1 MTSPGP
7 ESPEPAADS
16 YDRSFFEGQAAASL
30 QSARV
35 VLGRVFSM
43 VRPRRVLDVGCGT
56 GPWMRAALDLGAAE
70 VLGVDGD
77 YVDRSMLLV
86 DPGSFI
92 PADLASQRLRD
103 VLGAKADTPFDLVV
117 CMEVAEHLPFERAPS
132 LVAELSLLADLVLFS
147 AAVPFQFGTQH
158 INEQWPEF
166 WSILFRAHGFA
177 CFDCL
182 RADLWAAPGVDWW
195 YAQNAMLF
203 ARDGSEAAS
212 GLPAARRA
220 EGKGLSLVH
229 PENLLANLLGLPR
242 RYRLQAA
249 QEEVQDL
256 RSLIA
261 ANLRLDATLPTL
273 AAPARAAAAGP
284 DVPGVFPGTRMH
296 TYQPEEEIAALSR
309 RLTETGAFLETANAA
324 FMAERAKRTEVET
337 ALIGVQAELQVV
349 QAELHRLRDLT
360 QRLQTQSTARM
371 VAETRLADFQAD
383 EKNRHRALVDQL
395 NEERQA
401 MLAEAMAA
409 HEALAEA
416 RQALDADWGELRQK
430 RAALDQRSLQLEAS
444 EGAIEAVQRSRTW
457 RLTTRALQLA
467 GRRPAVAEPM
477 QPSLPTIPDGVT
489 EAVPC
494 LDESVLDEPRL
505 DEALP
510 EAEQPEPILIKRFE
524 VVMGQV
530 QWWTLAAAKTRLQR
544 LDVFD
549 AADYLRR
556 NPDVAAAGMDP
567 YTHFIQSGALEGR
580 GHVDPEDLARLMGGL
595 MLFDNAVRA
604 LPPKP
609 ASEVD
614 LPALVA
620 DVGPIGLYVSTR
632 GNVFMNDLAEDL
644 AADLRSIGVPVT
656 IQNENADIE
665 ARPVV
670 CVYIAPHEFFTLGR
684 GPDWIR
690 EDVLYEGFV
699 FGTEQIQT
707 SWFNTALPFT
717 LMARGTLDLCA
728 QTADLF
734 ARLDMAT
741 LHVLPGVRQRPRP
754 LKEQDHRHPLF
765 RVLPAAAQ
773 AEIDP
778 STPFRARSID
788 ISFFGTSSPRR
799 DQFFARNAA
808 FFADYETFNYCRR
821 PGRGPIL
828 MDSEDGPLS
837 RLAGH
842 VCGHSKISLNIH
854 REEFGYFE
862 WHRMIR
868 HGMCGGSLVVS
879 DPCLPHPSFV
889 ANEHYL
895 QESARHIPDL
905 LEWLLT
911 TKDGEHEAERVRS
924 NANKLITETYDVK
937 RTATELLSFFARHRS
952 RER

>member
-1 MTSPGP
+1 MIPSVPDA
-7 ESPEPAADS
+7 PEPAADS

-35 VLGRVFSM
+35 VLGRVFPL
-43 VRPRRVLDVGCGT
+43 VQPRRVLDVGCGT

-86 DPGSFI
+86 DFGSFI
-92 PADLASQRLRD
+92 PADLASQRLPD
-103 VLGAKADTPFDLVV
+103 VLGAKADTQFDLIV

-132 LVAELSLLADLVLFS
+132 LVAELSSLGDVVLFS

-195 YAQNAMLF
+195 YAQNAILF
-203 ARDGSEAAS
+203 AREGSEAAS
-212 GLPAARRA
+212 RLPAASRA

-242 RYRLQAA
+242 RYRLQAS
-249 QEEVQDL
+249 QEEVQDF

-261 ANLRLDATLPTL
+261 ANLRRDAVLPALT
-273 AAPARAAAAGP
+273 APARAAAAGP
-284 DVPGVFPGTRMH
+284 DMLGVFPGTRTE
-296 TYQPEEEIAALSR
+296 TYHPEEEIAALSR
-309 RLTETGAFLETANAA
+309 RLTETGGFLETANAA
-324 FMAERAKRTEVET
+324 FMAERAKSTEVEA
-337 ALIGVQAELQVV
+337 ALAGVQAELQVV
-349 QAELHRLRDLT
+349 QAELHRFHDLT
-360 QRLQTQSTARM
+360 KRLQVQSTARM
-371 VAETRLADFQAD
+371 VAETKLADFQAD
-383 EKNRHRALVDQL
+383 EKNRHRALVDRL
-395 NEERQA
+395 DEERQA
-401 MLAEAMAA
+401 MLAEAAA
-409 HEALAEA
+409 AREALAEA
-416 RQALDADWGELRQK
+416 RQALDADRDELDRE
-430 RAALDQRSLQLEAS
+430 RAALEQRRLQLDAS
-444 EGAIEAVQRSRTW
+444 EAMIEAVQRSRTW
-457 RLTTRALQLA
+457 RLTTRTLQLA
-467 GRRPAVAEPM
+467 GRRLAVAETMP
-477 QPSLPTIPDGVT
+477 QPDPPSIPVGVI
-489 EAVPC
+489 EAAPP
-494 LDESVLDEPRL
+494 LDEPVL
-505 DEALP
+505 EAEP
-510 EAEQPEPILIKRFE
+510 STEQPEPILIKRFE

-544 LDVFD
+544 LEVFD

-556 NPDVAAAGMDP
+556 NHDVAAAGMDP

-580 GHVDPEDLARLMGGL
+580 GRVDPEDLARLMGGL

-604 LPPKP
+604 LPPQP

-620 DVGPIGLYVSTR
+620 DVGPIGLYVSTQ

-656 IQNENADIE
+656 IQDETADIE

-754 LKEQDHRHPLF
+754 LTEQDHRHPLF
-765 RVLPAAAQ
+765 GVLPAAAR

-778 STPFRARSID
+778 STPFRARPID

-911 TKDGEHEAERVRS
+911 TEDGEREAERVRS
-924 NANKLITETYDVK
+924 NANTLISETYDVK
-937 RTATELLSFFARHRS
+937 RTVTELLSFFARHRS